1 MNSAESLPEAASE
14 EAVVTGKLE
23 LYDDAFEL
31 ETVLERGPSRRLAAG
46 LDPRAG
52 RMLEG
57 VTALGKGER
66 ESLHLYH
73 GEQADAVLSD
83 DRVFL
88 RLLEENAV
96 PYLTPAGLV
105 VRLFEIGHLGRG
117 EALDALDKLERHI
130 RGSVYER
137 AKRELEKEGGA
148 RNE

>member
-1 MNSAESLPEAASE
+1 MTS
-14 EAVVTGKLE
+14 KLE
-23 LYDDAFEL
+23 LYDDTFEL
-31 ETVLERGPSRRLAAG
+31 ETVLERGPSKRLAAE

-57 VTALGKGER
+57 VAAFGKGER

-96 PYLTPAGLV
+96 PYLTPAGPV
-105 VRLFEIGHLGRG
+105 VRLFEIEHLGLG
-117 EALDALDKLERHI
+117 EALDTLDKLEGTSEGRCTKGQSESSRKKEAREVISPTHYVS
-130 RGSVYER
+130 R
-137 AKRELEKEGGA
+137 KR
-148 RNE
+148 